1 MLNRIWKG
9 GSTMG
14 RIKELI
20 DFEDELE
27 YTEEVSDLLSL
38 LYDLE
43 QRNASD
49 YEIQRVKDK
58 LSELLD

>member
-1 MLNRIWKG
+1 
-9 GSTMG
+9 MG

-49 YEIQRVKDK
+49 YEIQQVKDK